1 MTPPQSDTDV
11 SRRPDS
17 GPPRG
22 AAILS
27 AQQLE
32 DDMKLGR
39 KQRILA
45 PILAAAVAATLVVD
59 ARTSTPTAAITAA
72 PTMLLGM
79 TVGAPDLKSAGTLA
93 FGPNNVLF
101 IGDSQGA
108 AVFAVDVKD
117 EATDSGAEPIRI
129 QGIDTKIASL
139 LGTTA
144 DAVAINDLAV
154 HPVSQ
159 NVYLAVSRGRGNDA
173 RPVLLRA
180 TKKGE
185 LQEVSLAGVAFSK
198 VTLANPPEI
207 GAKTSWGGDKRRM
220 TITDLAFTD
229 GELLIAGLSNT
240 EFASTLRR
248 APFPFQQTMAVNTLE
263 IFHTS
268 HNKYETQSPIESFLP
283 FAISGKPSL
292 LAGYGCAPIASF
304 SLADLKTKQHLRGN
318 TLAELG
324 GGNRPLDMIAFAKE
338 GQRRLL
344 IANSD
349 RTLMSMSAADIE
361 KATPMTKA
369 VDAPYVNAGVPY
381 VSIAEVGITQLDN
394 LNEGFVVVVQR
405 DIDDGTLNL
414 RSISKKWL

>member
-1 MTPPQSDTDV
+1 
-11 SRRPDS
+11 
-17 GPPRG
+17 
-22 AAILS
+22 
-27 AQQLE
+27 
-32 DDMKLGR
+32 MKLG
-39 KQRILA
+39 KLWVFA
-45 PILAAAVAATLVVD
+45 PILAIVVAATLVVD
-59 ARTSTPTAAITAA
+59 ARTSTPAAAISAA
-72 PTMLLGM
+72 PALLAGL
-79 TVGAPDLKSAGTLA
+79 TPGAPDLKSAGTLA
-93 FGPNNVLF
+93 FGPDNVLF

-108 AVFAVDVKD
+108 AVFAVDVRD
-117 EATDSGAEPIRI
+117 EAKDAGAEPIKL
-129 QGIDTKIASL
+129 QGIDVKIASL

-144 DAVAINDLAV
+144 DAVVINDLAV

-159 NVYLAVSRGRGNDA
+159 NVYLAVSRGKGNDA

-185 LQEVSLAGVAFSK
+185 LQEVALTGVPFSK
-198 VTLANPPEI
+198 VSIANAPEP
-207 GAKTSWGGDKRRM
+207 GSKTSWGGDKRRM
-220 TITDLAFTD
+220 TITDLAFAE
-229 GELLIAGLSNT
+229 GELLIAGLSNA

-248 APFPFQQTMAVNTLE
+248 APFPFKQTMAVNTLE

-268 HNKYETQSPIESFLP
+268 HDKYETQSPIESFLP

-292 LAGYGCAPIASF
+292 VAGYGCAPIASF
-304 SLADLKTKQHLRGN
+304 SLADLKSKQHLRGT

-324 GGNRPLDMIAFAKE
+324 GGNRPLDMIAFTKE

-349 RTLMSMSAADIE
+349 RTLMAMSAKDID

-369 VDAPYVNAGVPY
+369 VDAAYVSAGVPY
-381 VSIAEVGITQLDN
+381 LSIAEIGITQLDN
-394 LNEGFVVVVQR
+394 LNDGFVVVVQR